1 MLQNFQFWTKLHRNN
16 FRGKL
21 YLNNNNNNTDLRVIS
36 SFEKYQYRAWS
47 YVPQSPRGFS
57 ALAHL
62 YYLAHPTKTAMLRML
77 IRRLK

>member
-21 YLNNNNNNTDLRVIS
+21 YLNNNNNTDLRVIS
-36 SFEKYQYRAWS
+36 PFEKYQYRAWS
-47 YVPQSPRGFS
+47 YVPQSPRSFS

-62 YYLAHPTKTAMLRML
+62 YYLAHPTKTAMLRVL

>member
-21 YLNNNNNNTDLRVIS
+21 FLNNNNNTDLRVIS

-62 YYLAHPTKTAMLRML
+62 IT
-77 IRRLK
+77 